1 MSETPEEM
9 LRHIVDDDPRN
20 PKGSDP
26 LVDAFA
32 HRFRRTRTLIAV
44 ATVVQICLS
53 IAGMIVGLW
62 LLVQAKEMRQG
73 LLALFVMLVGFE
85 TSILVK
91 LWYWISITRVS
102 LAKDSKVIQ
111 LMVSHAFPA
120 AAEDLA
126 SMTPGTPSR
135 AYSSPEQSRVLTWA
149 MRSVLL
155 AATVGLV
162 AAFVMGAQAIS
173 EDASAGPGL
182 GRVEQFDEWTFG
194 VGNHVNAASHLTFTC
209 VSTPVIRLT
218 LPYAEG
224 SIESVTFGGRPAAFT
239 RVNWRE
245 YEVEV
250 PVLPFKAPES
260 TMDVVWRFPVTQLYQ
275 DTADAF
281 GLRTQLRS
289 FMPVVFYELNVVLG
303 PESNFKPTR
312 DDSLRQWTSFRTT
325 MKSPGTC
332 FGSCGLGL
340 MPKDSL

>member
-9 LRHIVDDDPRN
+9 LRRIVDDDPRN
-20 PKGSDP
+20 PKRSDP

-32 HRFRRTRTLIAV
+32 HKFKRTRTLIAI
-44 ATVVQICLS
+44 ATVAQVCLS

-62 LLVQAKEMRQG
+62 LLVQAKDMRQG
-73 LLALFVMLVGFE
+73 LLALFVMLAGFE

-91 LWYWISITRVS
+91 LWYWISVTRLS

-120 AAEDLA
+120 AAEDLG
-126 SMTPGTPSR
+126 SMTLGTPSR

-149 MRSVLL
+149 MRLVLL
-155 AATVGLV
+155 AATLCLV
-162 AAFVMGAQAIS
+162 AAFVMGTQALF
-173 EDASAGPGL
+173 EEASAGPGL

-194 VGNHVNAASHLTFTC
+194 TGNHVNAASHLTFTC

-224 SIESVTFGGRPAAFT
+224 SIESVRFGGRPAAFA
-239 RVNWRE
+239 RINWRE

-250 PVLPFKAPES
+250 PVLPFKTPEN
-260 TMDVVWRFPVTQLYQ
+260 TMDVVWKFPVTQLYQ

-289 FMPVVFYELNVVLG
+289 FMPVVFYELNVVLD
-303 PESNFKPTR
+303 PESTFKPTR
-312 DDSLRQWTSFRTT
+312 DDFLGRWTSFRTT
-325 MKSPGTC
+325 RTSPGTS